1 MKKKINFVLGSNA
14 NLPIGGYKIVF
25 QYANELVNRNY
36 DVSIS
41 FLFNIEQNRVKY
53 LLKSIMKPVVIRK
66 GTSHKKNI
74 TWFKLDKK
82 IKTFYDV
89 DSGRKLIDS
98 DIIIATAAQTSLFV
112 SKLPKN
118 KGKKFYFIQNYENWV
133 FKNSKHRVE
142 ETYCLGLSNI
152 VISKELEK
160 IVYSASGI
168 KPYYLPN
175 FYNPDEFFLTNPIE
189 LRNNTVA
196 LLNHIQETKRTKFG
210 LEILAEV
217 KKQVP
222 DLKVELFGAYEPVT
236 ELADDVNFTYKAT
249 PEQLR
254 NDIYGKSKIYLLPS
268 VLEGWVLTGMEA
280 MACGATV
287 VSSRIGGIVDYAN
300 DGNSILIEPDNKAA
314 FVKAIVDL
322 LNDADKC
329 EVLATKALDDVQK
342 FRIDNSCDIL
352 ERIIKM

>member
-1 MKKKINFVLGSNA
+1 MT
-14 NLPIGGYKIVF
+14 
-25 QYANELVNRNY
+25 
-36 DVSIS
+36 
-41 FLFNIEQNRVKY
+41 FLFNMREKHFLISKAQRFVNNHIHQVVKHSEE
-53 LLKSIMKPVVIRK
+53 L
-66 GTSHKKNI
+66 
-74 TWFKLDKK
+74 TWFDLDKNVN
-82 IKTFYDV
+82 IYYDV
-89 DSGRKLIDS
+89 ATQNEFPDADFVV
-98 DIIIATAAQTSLFV
+98 ATAAPTTTIV
-112 SKLPKN
+112 SKLPET
-118 KGKKFYFIQNYENWV
+118 KGKKFYFIQNFETWFYDE
-133 FKNSKHRVE
+133 SVE
-142 ETYCLGLSNI
+142 KINETYNLGLTNI
-152 VISKELEK
+152 VISNELRQKVIEGSGKEPK
-160 IVYSASGI
+160 
-168 KPYYLPN
+168 YLPN
-175 FYNPDEFFLTNPIE
+175 FYNPDEFFLAKPIE
-189 LRNNTVA
+189 NRDNIVCLI
-196 LLNHIQETKRTKFG
+196 NHTHEVKRTKLG

-236 ELADDVNFTYKAT
+236 ELADYVNFTYKAN

-329 EVLATKALDDVQK
+329 ETLAKKSA
-342 FRIDNSCDIL
+342 
-352 ERIIKM
+352 